1 MTGRVVSVNTSEV
14 TGEKKE
20 PQPQVELV
28 AEHGIRGDAHAGD
41 WHRQVSLL
49 AMESIQKMRD
59 CGADV
64 GPGAFGENVTT
75 EGVVVHE
82 LPVGTRLRL
91 GDSLCEVTQIGKV
104 CHDRCA
110 IFRQV
115 GDCVMPREGIF
126 VRVLEGGTL
135 QAGDAMEVLAEA
147 PASGAGAAGTTIDA
161 ATAEAEAA
169 AGAETDR
176 V

>member
-1 MTGRVVSVNTSEV
+1 VTGRIVSVNTSER
-14 TGEKKE
+14 TGVQKQ
-20 PQPQVELV
+20 PQPQVELAV
-28 AEHGIRGDAHAGD
+28 EHGIRGDAHAGD

-49 AMESIQKMRD
+49 AMESIQKMRA

-75 EGVVVHE
+75 EGVVVYE

-110 IFRQV
+110 IFHQV

-126 VRVLEGGTL
+126 VRVLQGGTL
-135 QAGDAMEVLAEA
+135 RAGDAIEVLAEA
-147 PASGAGAAGTTIDA
+147 PV
-161 ATAEAEAA
+161 AESEAV
-169 AGAETDR
+169 AGAETDH